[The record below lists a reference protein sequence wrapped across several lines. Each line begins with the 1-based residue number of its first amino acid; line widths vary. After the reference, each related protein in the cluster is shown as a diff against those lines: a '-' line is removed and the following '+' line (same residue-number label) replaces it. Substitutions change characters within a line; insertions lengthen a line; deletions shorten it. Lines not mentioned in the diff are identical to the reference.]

1 MFNKILIANRGEIAC
16 RVIRTCKRMGIRTVA
31 VFSEADAHAQHVSQ
45 ADEAYLIG
53 GPRPVDS
60 YLKGDFII
68 EIAKKSGAQAIHPGY
83 GFLSENAKFARA
95 CEDAGI
101 VFIGPTPAAI
111 EKMGSKS
118 AAKALM
124 QTAKVP
130 VVPGYHGDNQD
141 AQFLAQQADTVG
153 YPLLIKAV
161 AGGGGKGM
169 RLVEKSEEFISQL
182 EAARREAKNAF
193 GNDDVLIERFVLG
206 PHHIEFQVF
215 GDTHGNYVHLYEREC
230 SIQRR
235 HQKVLEETPSPYLSV
250 DENMRKKMGDA
261 AVAAARAIAYRGAG
275 TIEFIAGEDREF
287 FFMEM
292 NTRLQVEH
300 PITEMITGEDLVEWQ
315 LRIAAGEPL
324 PLKQKEIITGGH
336 AIEVRICAENPAND
350 FLPETGKMHVF
361 ATPTIDLEVAEKG
374 DTRLDTG
381 VVSGDEI
388 SVYYDPMIAKL
399 ITWGGDREEAIRRMQ
414 CALSETDVIGV
425 KTNLG
430 FLQRLVKH
438 QAFIDGATDTG
449 FIPRYRAMLMP
460 DEAHCP
466 VEALIA
472 ASLFELASEIANT
485 GSGAWDSK
493 AGWWLNR
500 GATRTLEFHAA
511 DEAAVEIV
519 HVETMDVGTSARGYG
534 LTIGG
539 TSFHVTQHA
548 EDGSNLRFTANG
560 VTHRATVLAYEDQ
573 FSVLLADTR
582 HHLRL
587 VDPFHFESTTETND
601 GRLTAMMPGRVV
613 KVMAAAGDTIKKG
626 QALII
631 MEAMKMEHTIVS
643 PRDGVVERVAFQVG
657 EMVPADAVL
666 FAFIGQ

>member
-31 VFSEADAHAQHVSQ
+31 VFSEADANAQHVQQ
-45 ADEAYLIG
+45 ADEAFLIG

-60 YLKGDFII
+60 YLKGDLII
-68 EIAKKSGAQAIHPGY
+68 EVAKNAGAEAIHPGY

-95 CEDAGI
+95 CDEAGI
-101 VFIGPTPAAI
+101 VFIGPTVEAI

-141 AQFLAQQADTVG
+141 ANFLAGQADIVG

-169 RLVEKSEEFISQL
+169 RLVEKAADFIPQL
-182 EAARREAKNAF
+182 ESARREAKSAF

-215 GDTHGNYVHLYEREC
+215 GDMHGNYVHLYEREC

-235 HQKVLEETPSPYLSV
+235 HQKVLEETPSPYLSI

-315 LRIAAGEPL
+315 LRVAAGEPL

-336 AIEVRICAENPAND
+336 AIEVRICAENPTND

-361 ATPTIDLEVAEKG
+361 ATPRLDAEG
-374 DTRLDTG
+374 DVRLDTG

-399 ITWGGDREEAIRRMQ
+399 ITWGGDRDEAIRRMQ
-414 CALSETDVIGV
+414 TALAETDVIGV

-430 FLQRLVKH
+430 FLQQLVKH

-449 FIPRYRAMLMP
+449 FIPRHREMLMVS
-460 DEAHCP
+460 ENNCP
-466 VEALIA
+466 AEALIA
-472 ASLFELASEIANT
+472 ASLFELARENSNAGNDV
-485 GSGAWDSK
+485 WDNK
-493 AGWWLNR
+493 NGWWLNR
-500 GATRTLEFHAA
+500 GATRTLEFHTA
-511 DEAAVEIV
+511 DDAVIEMVNIDSLASGCRLKIRGIDF
-519 HVETMDVGTSARGYG
+519 DVTGHTVAGTQ
-534 LTIGG
+534 I
-539 TSFHVTQHA
+539 
-548 EDGSNLRFTANG
+548 RFTANS
-560 VTHRATVLAYEDQ
+560 VAHRTTVLAHQEK
-573 FSVLLADTR
+573 FSVLLSSTR

-587 VDPFHFESTTETND
+587 VDPFHFEPSEDTND

-613 KVMAAAGDTIKKG
+613 KVMADAGDKIKKG
-626 QALII
+626 QPLII

-643 PRDGVVERVAFQVG
+643 PRDGVVERVAFKVG
-657 EMVPADAVL
+657 DMVPADAVL
-666 FAFIGQ
+666 FAFTE

>member
-31 VFSEADAHAQHVSQ
+31 VFSEADADAEHVKQ
-45 ADEAYLIG
+45 ADEAYLLG

-60 YLKGDFII
+60 YLKGDAII
-68 EIAKKSGAQAIHPGY
+68 AFALKSGAQAIHPGY
-83 GFLSENAKFARA
+83 GFLSENEKFARA
-95 CEDAGI
+95 CEDAGV
-101 VFIGPTPAAI
+101 VFIGPTPEAI
-111 EKMGSKS
+111 RKMGSKS

-141 AQFLAQQADTVG
+141 PAFLAKQADIVG

-169 RLVEKSEEFISQL
+169 RLVEKSAEFIAQL

-215 GDTHGNYVHLYEREC
+215 GDTHGNYVHLFEREC

-235 HQKVLEETPSPYLSV
+235 HQKILEETPSPYL

-315 LRIAAGEPL
+315 LRVAAGEPL
-324 PLKQKEIITGGH
+324 PLRQKEIITGGH

-350 FLPETGKMHVF
+350 FLPETGRMQIF
-361 ATPTIDLEVAEKG
+361 ASPTILDDDDV
-374 DTRLDTG
+374 RLDTG
-381 VVSGDEI
+381 VTSGDEI

-399 ITWGGDREEAIRRMQ
+399 ITWGADRDEAIRRMQ
-414 CALSETDVIGV
+414 GALAETEVVGV
-425 KTNLG
+425 KTNIG
-430 FLQRLVKH
+430 FLQQLVRH
-438 QAFIDGATDTG
+438 QAFIDGETDTG
-449 FIPRYRAMLMP
+449 FIQRHRAKLMP
-460 DEAHCP
+460 DEKHAP
-466 VEALIA
+466 DEALIA
-472 ASLFELASEIANT
+472 AALRELAREEESAGNDV
-485 GSGAWDSK
+485 WDSK

-500 GATRTLEFHAA
+500 GASRRLEFHSPA
-511 DEAAVEIV
+511 DEIAATV
-519 HVETMDVGTSARGYG
+519 HVDTLAAGKGRQLRIVDRN
-534 LTIGG
+534 
-539 TSFHVTQHA
+539 FHVSQSA
-548 EDGSNLRFTANG
+548 VNGDQVRFTANG
-560 VTHRATVLAYEDQ
+560 IAHSATVLVADDQ
-573 FSVLLADTR
+573 FAVLLAATR
-582 HHLRL
+582 HRLRL
-587 VDPFHFESTTETND
+587 VDPFQFEASDDINT

-613 KVMAAAGDTIKKG
+613 KVMAAAGDKVKKG

-631 MEAMKMEHTIVS
+631 MEAMKMEHTIIS
-643 PRDGVVERVAFQVG
+643 PRDGVVERAAFAVG
-657 EMVPADAVL
+657 DMVPADAVL
-666 FAFIGQ
+666 FAFEESV

>member
-31 VFSEADAHAQHVSQ
+31 VFSEADVHAQHVRE

-60 YLKGDFII
+60 YLKGDTII
-68 EIAKKSGAQAIHPGY
+68 EVAKKSGAHAIHPGY

-101 VFIGPTPAAI
+101 VFIGPTVEAI

-141 AQFLAQQADTVG
+141 AAFLAKQADIVG

-169 RLVEKSEEFISQL
+169 RLVEKSEEFIPQL

-235 HQKVLEETPSPYLSV
+235 HQKILEETPSPYL

-315 LRIAAGEPL
+315 LRVAAGEPL

-336 AIEVRICAENPAND
+336 AIEVRICAENPDND
-350 FLPETGKMHVF
+350 FLPETGKMHIF
-361 ATPTIDLEVAEKG
+361 ATPTLDAEG
-374 DTRLDTG
+374 DVRLDTG
-381 VVSGDEI
+381 VGVGKFAGDEI

-399 ITWGGDREEAIRRMQ
+399 ITWGGDRDEAIRRMQ
-414 CALSETDVIGV
+414 AALAETDVIGV

-430 FLQRLVKH
+430 FLQQLVRH

-449 FIPRYRAMLMP
+449 FIPRHRAMLMVDEKNCP
-460 DEAHCP
+460 D
-466 VEALIA
+466 EALIA
-472 ASLFELASEIANT
+472 AALFELAREQASAGN
-485 GSGAWDSK
+485 GVWDSK

-500 GATRTLEFHAA
+500 GATRQLEFH
-511 DEAAVEIV
+511 
-519 HVETMDVGTSARGYG
+519 
-534 LTIGG
+534 
-539 TSFHVTQHA
+539 
-548 EDGSNLRFTANG
+548 TANDSAIEVLSITTMATG
-560 VTHRATVLAYEDQ
+560 FRLTMRDREFDISQSTVEGNAIRFIANGIGYRATVLTHQEK
-573 FSVLLADTR
+573 FSVLLASTR

-587 VDPFHFESTTETND
+587 IDPFHFEASGETND

-613 KVMAAAGDTIKKG
+613 KVMADAGDTVKKG

-643 PRDGVVERVAFQVG
+643 PREGVVERVAFKVG
-657 EMVPADAVL
+657 DMVPADAVL
-666 FAFIGQ
+666 FAFVA

>member
-31 VFSEADAHAQHVSQ
+31 VFSEADASAQHVQQ
-45 ADEAYLIG
+45 ADEAFLIG

-68 EIAKKSGAQAIHPGY
+68 EVAKKSGAEAIHPGY

-95 CEDAGI
+95 CDEAGV
-101 VFIGPTPAAI
+101 VFIGPTVEAI

-141 AQFLAQQADTVG
+141 AEFLAGQADIVG

-169 RLVEKSEEFISQL
+169 RLVEKAADFIPQL
-182 EAARREAKNAF
+182 EAARREAKSAF

-235 HQKVLEETPSPYLSV
+235 HQKVLEETPSPYLSI

-315 LRIAAGEPL
+315 LRVATGEPL

-361 ATPTIDLEVAEKG
+361 ATPHLDAEG
-374 DTRLDTG
+374 DVRLDTG
-381 VVSGDEI
+381 VGVGKFAGDEI

-399 ITWGGDREEAIRRMQ
+399 ITWGGDRDEAIRRMQ
-414 CALSETDVIGV
+414 SALAETDIIGV

-430 FLQRLVKH
+430 FLQQLVRH

-449 FIPRYRAMLMP
+449 FIHRHREMLMM
-460 DEAHCP
+460 DEHNCP
-466 VEALIA
+466 AEALIA
-472 ASLFELASEIANT
+472 ASLFELARENSNV
-485 GSGAWDSK
+485 GNGVWDSK
-493 AGWWLNR
+493 NGWWLNR
-500 GATRTLEFHAA
+500 GATRTLEFHTA
-511 DEAAVEIV
+511 DDAVIEMVSIDNLASGCRLKIRGIDFNV
-519 HVETMDVGTSARGYG
+519 TEHTVAGTQ
-534 LTIGG
+534 I
-539 TSFHVTQHA
+539 
-548 EDGSNLRFTANG
+548 RFTANG
-560 VTHRATVLAYEDQ
+560 IAHRAIVLAHQEK
-573 FSVLLADTR
+573 FSVLLSSSR

-587 VDPFHFESTTETND
+587 VDPFHFEPSEDTND

-613 KVMAAAGDTIKKG
+613 KVMANAGDKIKKG

-643 PRDGVVERVAFQVG
+643 PRDGVVERVAFKVG
-657 EMVPADAVL
+657 DMVPADAVL
-666 FAFIGQ
+666 FAFAE

>member
-1 MFNKILIANRGEIAC
+1 MFTKILVANRGEIAC
-16 RVIRTCKRMGIRTVA
+16 RVIKTCKRMGIRTVA
-31 VFSEADAHAQHVSQ
+31 VFSTADAHAQHVKL

-60 YLKGDFII
+60 YLKGDVILA
-68 EIAKKSGAQAIHPGY
+68 IAKQSGAEAIHPGY
-83 GFLSENAKFARA
+83 GFLSENANFAA
-95 CEDAGI
+95 TCEKGDV
-101 VFIGPTPAAI
+101 VFIGPTPDAM

-118 AAKALM
+118 HAKALM
-124 QTAKVP
+124 QVAGVP

-141 AQFLAQQADTVG
+141 PAFLAGESKKIG
-153 YPLLIKAV
+153 YPQLIKAV

-169 RLVEKSEEFISQL
+169 RLVEKPEDFISQL

-193 GNDDVLIERFVLG
+193 GNDDVLIERYVLG

-215 GDTHGNYVHLYEREC
+215 GDTHGNYVHLFEREC

-235 HQKVLEETPSPYLSV
+235 HQKILEETPSPFLDAV
-250 DENMRKKMGDA
+250 PDDLREKMGDA

-275 TIEFIAGEDREF
+275 TIEFIVGEDRQF

-315 LRIAAGEPL
+315 LRVAAGEPL
-324 PLKQKEIITGGH
+324 PLSQQEIITGGH

-361 ATPTIDLEVAEKG
+361 ATPLITTDDDV
-374 DTRLDTG
+374 RLDTG

-399 ITWGGDREEAIRRMQ
+399 ITWGADRPEATRRMQ
-414 CALSETDVIGV
+414 HAISQTEVLGV

-430 FLQRLVKH
+430 FLQQLVKH
-438 QAFIDGATDTG
+438 PAFLSGKTDTS
-449 FIPRYRAMLMP
+449 FIPTHRASLVP
-460 DEAHCP
+460 DESHIP
-466 VEALIA
+466 DRALIA
-472 ASLFELASEIANT
+472 ASLNLLANESIAQ
-485 GSGAWDSK
+485 GQDVWDRK
-493 AGWWLNR
+493 DGWWLNR
-500 GATRTLEFHAA
+500 GAHRALEFHTIN
-511 DEAAVEIV
+511 DEEVVTVDI
-519 HVETMDVGTSARGYG
+519 ETV
-534 LTIGG
+534 GG
-539 TSFHVTQHA
+539 TQHIRVADRQYAVTATRHN
-548 EDGSNLRFTANG
+548 GPVISFTANG
-560 VTHRATVLAYEDQ
+560 HAETARAFTHGNAIAI
-573 FSVLLADTR
+573 LLADTR
-582 HHLRL
+582 HALRL
-587 VDPFHFESTTETND
+587 VDPFRFEGETDVNH

-613 KVMAAAGDTIKKG
+613 KVMAKAGDSVKKG

-643 PRDGVVERVAFQVG
+643 PRDGVVERVAFR
-657 EMVPADAVL
+657 ENDLVPADAVL
-666 FAFIGQ
+666 FAFAE

>member
-31 VFSEADAHAQHVSQ
+31 VFSEADANAQHVQQ
-45 ADEAYLIG
+45 ADEAFLIG

-60 YLKGDFII
+60 YLKGDLII
-68 EIAKKSGAQAIHPGY
+68 EVAKNAGAEAIHPGY

-95 CEDAGI
+95 CDEAGI
-101 VFIGPTPAAI
+101 VFIGPTVEAI

-141 AQFLAQQADTVG
+141 ANFLAGQADIVG

-169 RLVEKSEEFISQL
+169 RLVEKAADFIPQL
-182 EAARREAKNAF
+182 ESARREAKSAF

-215 GDTHGNYVHLYEREC
+215 GDMHGNYVHLYEREC

-235 HQKVLEETPSPYLSV
+235 HQKVLEETPSPYLSI

-315 LRIAAGEPL
+315 LRVAAGEPL

-336 AIEVRICAENPAND
+336 AIEVRICAENPTND

-361 ATPTIDLEVAEKG
+361 ATPRLDAEG
-374 DTRLDTG
+374 DVRLDTG
-381 VVSGDEI
+381 VGVGKFAGDEI

-399 ITWGGDREEAIRRMQ
+399 ITWGSDRDEAIRRMQ
-414 CALSETDVIGV
+414 TALAETDVIGV

-430 FLQRLVKH
+430 FLQQLVKH

-449 FIPRYRAMLMP
+449 FIPRHREMLMVS
-460 DEAHCP
+460 ENNCP
-466 VEALIA
+466 AEALIA
-472 ASLFELASEIANT
+472 ASLFELARENSNAGNDV
-485 GSGAWDSK
+485 WDNK
-493 AGWWLNR
+493 NGWWLNR
-500 GATRTLEFHAA
+500 GATRTLEFHTA
-511 DEAAVEIV
+511 DDAVIEMVNIDSLASGCRLKIRGIDF
-519 HVETMDVGTSARGYG
+519 DVTGHTVAGTQ
-534 LTIGG
+534 I
-539 TSFHVTQHA
+539 
-548 EDGSNLRFTANG
+548 RFTANG
-560 VTHRATVLAYEDQ
+560 VAHRTTVLAHQEK
-573 FSVLLADTR
+573 FSVLLSSTR

-587 VDPFHFESTTETND
+587 VDPFHFEPSEDTND

-613 KVMAAAGDTIKKG
+613 KVMADAGDKIKKG
-626 QALII
+626 QPLII

-643 PRDGVVERVAFQVG
+643 PRDGVVERVAFKVG
-657 EMVPADAVL
+657 DMVPADAVL
-666 FAFIGQ
+666 FAFTE